1 MFAKLLKY
9 DTRAVFKYWWIG
21 AVASLFIAVMG
32 GVCIQIVDIDYT
44 EYEVIKVLASIG
56 LIFAIIGITLL
67 PFFTLILVIV
77 RYYKHFFTDEGYL
90 TFTLP
95 VKKTSLLDSKVAT
108 TFLFSFAALLVTIF
122 NAFVMLSV
130 GIPEDFL
137 NPNMWEKFFDII
149 GEIYKVFGAYGIP
162 YTLLAILI
170 ISLSTVVQALFIFV
184 CVTLAAVI
192 AKKHKV
198 LMAIGLYYGINMI
211 LSFGL
216 QIMAYGGI
224 YTVFSLVSQLPAEE
238 AKLAVLLLMV
248 GTLGL
253 IVLAIS
259 AMYLFMLYLLDK
271 RLNLE

>member
-108 TFLFSFAALLVTIF
+108 TFLFSFAALLVTIL